1 MTSYAGFPDGVR
13 GIESVFSPVD
23 VITIVATC
31 PAEDCDFDGDVDAE
45 AWLTVDGQT
54 ERTFEMQWT
63 CPWCG
68 IEVVE
73 DRTYEDGDDV

>member
-1 MTSYAGFPDGVR
+1 M
-13 GIESVFSPVD
+13 PVHRL
-23 VITIVATC
+23 
-31 PAEDCDFDGDVDAE
+31 FDGDVDAE
-45 AWLTVDGQT
+45 AWLTIPGQT

-73 DRTYEDGDDV
+73 DRTYADGDDS